1 MKRNAQYIP
10 ALSGSIIRDM
20 EMNEPHC
27 RIYNKASDPYY
38 SLQEFD
44 DEPLVLISAGTN
56 HRKETF
62 RYDLSVGKE
71 TKVFIDSGGYQLKT
85 GAINKNKYTDEVA
98 LSWSEK
104 NGEIFPILDRP
115 TGSEFYDDDYAL
127 EASLKSAKYY
137 YENRKHNGEQILNV
151 LQGENKG
158 ALEHWY
164 QKISQYEFDGWAY
177 GGITNLNPDGELAME
192 AKFATGLL
200 VLFQNKEFEKEK
212 CKRLHLFGIGSIKY
226 MIYFQYIQMLL
237 NDMGLDIQITYDTS
251 TYGFVAKNGV
261 YWLGKNENDSM
272 IGKTISNR
280 NDYAPSKEFRLPCI
294 YDCPVCASV
303 ENVEE
308 YFMELDKDGDRKTS
322 KLTRIS
328 TLHNLY
334 VQKRVEQETRNIL
347 SSRCF
352 TTYKVF
358 FSGHTALNLERLS
371 NIFGKTRDRGEEARK
386 LLIAVFGEEE
396 VV

>member
-1 MKRNAQYIP
+1 MNFWENKKVTVTGGRGFLGSYIIEK
-10 ALSGSIIRDM
+10 LKQSGCKYISIANRP
-20 EMNEPHC
+20 E
-27 RIYNKASDPYY
+27 
-38 SLQEFD
+38 
-44 DEPLVLISAGTN
+44 
-56 HRKETF
+56 
-62 RYDLSVGKE
+62 YDLTILHDIQKMYQNQSPDIVIHLAAVVGG
-71 TKVFIDSGGYQLKT
+71 I
-85 GAINKNKYTDEVA
+85 GANREN
-98 LSWSEK
+98 
-104 NGEIFPILDRP
+104 P
-115 TGSEFYDDDYAL
+115 
-127 EASLKSAKYY
+127 AKYY

-158 ALEHWY
+158 ALEYWY

>member
-1 MKRNAQYIP
+1 MERNAQYIP
-10 ALSGSIIRDM
+10 ALSGGIVRDM
-20 EMNEPHC
+20 EMNKPHC
-27 RIYNKASDPYY
+27 RIYSEASDPYY
-38 SLQEFD
+38 SLKEFD

-56 HRKETF
+56 HRKSRF
-62 RYDLSVGKE
+62 RHGLGVGKE
-71 TKVFIDSGGYQLKT
+71 TKVFIDSGGFQLKT
-85 GAINKNKYTDEVA
+85 GAIDKNKYTDEVA

-127 EASLKSAKYY
+127 ETSLKSAKYY

-151 LQGENKG
+151 LQGETKG
-158 ALEHWY
+158 AIEKWY
-164 QKISQYEFDGWAY
+164 EKISQYEFDGWAY
-177 GGITNLNPDGELAME
+177 GGISNLNPDGELSME

-212 CKRLHLFGIGSIKY
+212 CKRLHFFGVGSIKY

-237 NDMGLDIQITYDTS
+237 NDMDIDLQITCDTS
-251 TYGFVAKNGV
+251 SYGYVAKNGV

-272 IGKTISNR
+272 IGKTITIKNE
-280 NDYAPSKEFRLPCI
+280 YKPSKEFRFPCP
-294 YDCPVCASV
+294 YDCPVCSSV

-308 YFMELDKDGDRKTS
+308 YFMEFDTDGNRRTS
-322 KLTRIS
+322 KLAHLS

-334 VQKRVEQETRNIL
+334 VQKRVERETRNIL

-358 FSGHTALNLERLS
+358 FSEHTALNLERLS

-386 LLIAVFGEEE
+386 LLIAVFGEES